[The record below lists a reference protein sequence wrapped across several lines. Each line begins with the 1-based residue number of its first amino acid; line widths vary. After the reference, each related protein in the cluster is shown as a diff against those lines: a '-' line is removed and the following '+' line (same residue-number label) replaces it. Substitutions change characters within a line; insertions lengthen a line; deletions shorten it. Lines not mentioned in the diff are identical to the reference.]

1 MIKIA
6 KGNKVTIVPEA
17 SFENFFKNN
26 GWEVVNNK
34 TTPAKVI
41 KEEPVEEVIEEVV
54 KEPVEESTSTEDE
67 WDEAIEEEFE
77 KPLSEMSKSELKKKA
92 ESLGIDISAGYTT
105 SQLRDLIREANN

>member
-6 KGNKVTIVPEA
+6 KGNKTITVPVA
-17 SFENFFKNN
+17 SFENFFKGN
-26 GWEVVNNK
+26 GWEVANEK
-34 TTPAKVI
+34 ATPTKAKV
-41 KEEPVEEVIEEVV
+41 EEPTN
-54 KEPVEESTSTEDE
+54 KEMDEAVEESVEEPIDE

-105 SQLRDLIREANN
+105 SQLRDMIREANN